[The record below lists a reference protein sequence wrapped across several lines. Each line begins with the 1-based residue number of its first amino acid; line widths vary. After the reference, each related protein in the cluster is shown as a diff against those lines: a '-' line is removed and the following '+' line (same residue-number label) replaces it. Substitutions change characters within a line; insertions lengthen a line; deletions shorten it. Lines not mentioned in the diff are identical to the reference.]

1 MLCAWLSNNL
11 LAGPSFPPCPVPN
24 DIQDILA
31 HGEQPIQAFKTI
43 RDAAVF
49 TNKRLII
56 RDAQG
61 MTGKKVEM
69 YSIPFKSV
77 TMWSTENAGRMLD
90 WNAELELW
98 TNVGHFKINLGKEID
113 IRGID
118 RLIASCVFG
127 AS

>member
-1 MLCAWLSNNL
+1 MALEQFTGWTFIS
-11 LAGPSFPPCPVPN
+11 PCSVP
-24 DIQDILA
+24 QDIADVLA
-31 HGEQPIQAFKTI
+31 TGEYPIQAFKTI

-69 YSIPFKSV
+69 YSIPFKAVS
-77 TMWSTENAGRMLD
+77 MWSTENAGKMLD
-90 WNAELELW
+90 LNAELELW
-98 TNVGHFKINLGKEID
+98 TNIGHFKINLNKDID

-127 AS
+127 A

>member
-1 MLCAWLSNNL
+1 MALEQFTGWTFIS
-11 LAGPSFPPCPVPN
+11 PCSVP
-24 DIQDILA
+24 QDIADVLA
-31 HGEQPIQAFKTI
+31 TGEHPIQAFKTI

-69 YSIPFKSV
+69 YSIPFKAVS
-77 TMWSTENAGRMLD
+77 MWSTENAGKMLD
-90 WNAELELW
+90 LNAELELW
-98 TNVGHFKINLGKEID
+98 TNIGHFKINLNKDID

-127 AS
+127 A